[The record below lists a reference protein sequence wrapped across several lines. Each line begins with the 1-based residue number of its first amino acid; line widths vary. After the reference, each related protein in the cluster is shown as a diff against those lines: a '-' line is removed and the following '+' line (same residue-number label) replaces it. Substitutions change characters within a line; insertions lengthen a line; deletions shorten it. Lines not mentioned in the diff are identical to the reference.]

1 MNTRRRRQFDGYDI
15 IGDIHGCATALKH
28 LLYKLGYREGA
39 QGFVYSDSS
48 RPRQAIFVGDLIDR
62 GSEVVETL
70 HIVKT
75 MWDQGNAQVVL
86 GNHEL
91 SAIAWHTPYQ
101 QGFIRPRDERAYR
114 QLQATLEQFQQQP
127 QLLAEYVE
135 WFRELP
141 LFIELDNLRVVHA
154 CWDEKLITQYQQQ
167 YDSRLLVDEILYGV
181 VEKQSFAA
189 RFLERTTRGISLL
202 LPEGYRMFSHDGF
215 PRRRFRVKFWC
226 DSPNI
231 YEDLVFQPDPI
242 PLAVA
247 KQAVSAADKEQ
258 LLFYAPDEKPLFVGH
273 YWLQGV
279 PNVLKSNI
287 ACLDYSAVNGG
298 LLVAYRMQYN
308 DTVLSN
314 QRFVAVDSKDM
325 I

>member
-167 YDSRLLVDEILYGV
+167 YNSCFLVDKILYGV

-189 RFLERTTRGISLL
+189 RFLERTTRGISLP

-215 PRRRFRVKFWC
+215 PR
-226 DSPNI
+226 
-231 YEDLVFQPDPI
+231 
-242 PLAVA
+242 
-247 KQAVSAADKEQ
+247 
-258 LLFYAPDEKPLFVGH
+258 
-273 YWLQGV
+273 
-279 PNVLKSNI
+279 
-287 ACLDYSAVNGG
+287 
-298 LLVAYRMQYN
+298 
-308 DTVLSN
+308 
-314 QRFVAVDSKDM
+314 
-325 I
+325 